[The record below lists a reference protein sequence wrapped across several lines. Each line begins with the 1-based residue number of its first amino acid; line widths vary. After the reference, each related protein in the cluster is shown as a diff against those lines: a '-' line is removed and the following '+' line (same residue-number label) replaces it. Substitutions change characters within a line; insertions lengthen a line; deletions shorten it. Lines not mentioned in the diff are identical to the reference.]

1 MNFVIELG
9 LDTLSYSL
17 SLLLVCLG
25 LVIIFGLM
33 NVINMAHGEFFLL
46 GAYAVVAMQQL
57 QLPYWM
63 ALVLA
68 PVVLALVGI
77 ALEELV
83 IRHVY
88 HRFIDTILATWGI
101 SIVLKQLIVIMFGPT
116 SQSIVNPLPE
126 PVHILGVVY
135 PSFRLFIM
143 GVALVISFATF
154 WVFYR
159 SNIGLAIR
167 GVIANRPMAASLGL
181 NTRRMDRWTFA
192 FGAALAGFAGAV
204 MAPIMSVDPQ
214 MGSGFLIP
222 AFLSIMVGG
231 IGHLLG
237 VVLGAGIIG
246 TTSTVISSIDT
257 QVASQVAVFLLAI
270 IVIRLWPEG
279 LIGRKR

>member
-1 MNFVIELG
+1 MNFAIELG

-46 GAYAVVAMQQL
+46 GAYAVVAVQQM

-68 PVVLALVGI
+68 PLVLAVVGI
-77 ALEELV
+77 VLEGLV

-159 SNIGLAIR
+159 TNIGLAIR

-246 TTSTVISSIDT
+246 TTSTVISSVDT

-270 IVIRLWPEG
+270 VIIRLWPEG

>member
-1 MNFVIELG
+1 MTFAVELG

-17 SLLLVCLG
+17 SLLLVSLG

-46 GAYAVVAMQQL
+46 GAYSVVAVQQLHMPYWLTLLIAPLMLAVVGL
-57 QLPYWM
+57 
-63 ALVLA
+63 
-68 PVVLALVGI
+68 I
-77 ALEELV
+77 LEELV

-101 SIVLKQLIVIMFGPT
+101 SIALKQLIVIVFGPT

-126 PVHILGVVY
+126 PVHVLGVVY

-143 GVALVISFATF
+143 GVALLISFATF

-159 SNIGLAIR
+159 TNIGLAIR

-192 FGAALAGFAGAV
+192 FGAALAGLAGAV

-214 MGSGFLIP
+214 MGGGFLIP

-231 IGHLLG
+231 IAHLLG
-237 VVLGAGIIG
+237 VVLGVALIG
-246 TTSTVISSIDT
+246 TTGTVIASIDT

-270 IVIRLWPEG
+270 VVIRIWPEG